1 MKFKKCSFWRLESA
15 HRLRFCVSF
24 AELLANLHRDRL
36 VLQGDGPDDVEI
48 LLSRMVRAVQF
59 LFADF
64 VIKLFGIWFCSIIM
78 KKLVLDTKRKL
89 FFFYLEFW
97 NIMNKSIFLNH
108 FLWKFCCQTKMFHC
122 LPIYSLRIFLDNI
135 ALLDSFSLQIMT

>member
-36 VLQGDGPDDVEI
+36 VLQGDGPNDVEI

-64 VIKLFGIWFCSIIM
+64 VIKLLRIWFCSIIM
-78 KKLVLDTKRKL
+78 KKMFLDTKRKL
-89 FFFYLEFW
+89 FLFYFEFW
-97 NIMNKSIFLNH
+97 NIVNKSIFLNLL
-108 FLWKFCCQTKMFHC
+108 LWKFGCQTKIFHY
-122 LPIYSLRIFLDNI
+122 LPIYSLRIFPDNI
-135 ALLDSFSLQIMT
+135 ALLDSFLLQIMT